1 MILVYKIGFLDV
13 TWIDAFE
20 VLFLTFLFYQLYK
33 LMRGTVALK
42 IFIGSVSIY
51 MAYLVFKALEM
62 QLLTAI
68 FSRIV
73 GVGVIALIV
82 LFQPEIR
89 RFLLMLGRNTF
100 LDGSTSYKLFGNK
113 ANLFDLSQVVEA
125 IKSLASSNT
134 GALIV
139 FTRTS
144 DLKYYIET
152 GEFLDSTISRKLL
165 LSIFNKY
172 SPLHDGSV
180 IVSEGRIKAARCI
193 LPVSESDDIPTHLGL
208 RHRSALGITEHSD
221 ALVVIISE
229 ETGNVS
235 LCDHGILIYDIP
247 HSEIH
252 SRLSALLFPNSSV
265 KVSPEGKSSPS
276 FQFS

>member
-1 MILVYKIGFLDV
+1 MFFLFQIGFLDI
-13 TWIDAFE
+13 TWLDTAE
-20 VLFLTFLFYQLYK
+20 VLLLTFLFYQLYK

-51 MAYLVFKALEM
+51 LAYLVFKALEM

-89 RFLLMLGRNTF
+89 RFLLMIGRNTF
-100 LDGSTSYKLFGNK
+100 LDSNFSFKLFPSKSSHYDIGP
-113 ANLFDLSQVVEA
+113 VVEA
-125 IKSLASSNT
+125 IKNMASTST

-144 DLKYYIET
+144 DLRYYIET
-152 GEFLDSTISRKLL
+152 GELLDAVISRKLL

-180 IVSEGRIKAARCI
+180 IISDGRVKAARCI
-193 LPVSESDDIPTHLGL
+193 LPVSESDDIPTQLGL

-221 ALVVIISE
+221 ALVVITSE
-229 ETGNVS
+229 ETGNIS
-235 LCDHGILIYDIP
+235 IADHGQLIYDIP
-247 HSEIH
+247 HNEIH
-252 SRLSALLFPNSSV
+252 ARLIKLLFPAASEKPS
-265 KVSPEGKSSPS
+265 KVTAVNPR